1 MPRPRKAI
9 DYDDEIM
16 KVEAQLIRCDKT
28 KAELLERRQELL
40 NAKRETEVG
49 TLYDA
54 LQQKGISVKEIIEL
68 IQQTSQQEAG

>member
-1 MPRPRKAI
+1 MPRPRKEI
-9 DYDDEIM
+9 DYEDEIR

-49 TLYDA
+49 ALYDA
-54 LQQKGISVKEIIEL
+54 LQQKGISVEEIMEL
-68 IQQTSQQEAG
+68 IRQTAQQEAG

>member
-49 TLYDA
+49 ALYDD
-54 LQQKGISVKEIIEL
+54 
-68 IQQTSQQEAG
+68 

>member
-28 KAELLERRQELL
+28 KAELLERRQERCMTPCS
-40 NAKRETEVG
+40 K
-49 TLYDA
+49 
-54 LQQKGISVKEIIEL
+54 KEFL
-68 IQQTSQQEAG
+68 

>member
-16 KVEAQLIRCDKT
+16 KVDAQLTRCDKT

-40 NAKRETEVG
+40 NAKREAEVG
-49 TLYDA
+49 ALYDA
-54 LQQKGISVKEIIEL
+54 LQQRGISVNEIMEL
-68 IQQTSQQEAG
+68 IRQTSQREAG

>member
-40 NAKRETEVG
+40 NAKRETDYRIDPADLSAG
-49 TLYDA
+49 SRISFKSA
-54 LQQKGISVKEIIEL
+54 RLQTI
-68 IQQTSQQEAG
+68 

>member
-9 DYDDEIM
+9 DYEEELM
-16 KVEAQLIRCDKT
+16 KVDAQITRCDKT

-49 TLYDA
+49 ALYDA
-54 LQQKGISVKEIIEL
+54 MQRSGVSVEEIISL
-68 IQQTSQQEAG
+68 IDRTSQQEVE

>member
-9 DYDDEIM
+9 DYEEELM
-16 KVEAQLIRCDKT
+16 KVDAQIARCDKT

-49 TLYDA
+49 ALYDA
-54 LQQKGISVKEIIEL
+54 MQRSGVSVEEIIGL
-68 IQQTSQQEAG
+68 IDRTSQQEVG

>member
-40 NAKRETEVG
+40 NAKRKQRSARCMTPCSK
-49 TLYDA
+49 
-54 LQQKGISVKEIIEL
+54 KGISVKEIIEL